1 MANFNAHKPYFRA
14 VMWALQTELLLQ
26 FHLRGAFRGEGG
38 GLLWG
43 RHQGRSR
50 DIAVSPFVARTN
62 TDSPRTA
69 GPWSF
74 SWTTPTWSLGAFQDG
89 HEIVLLLYRVCTF
102 ANFCKSKAV
111 NDIVLESMRAREPGL
126 QALSNPASS
135 KIKNTRVFFPSLILS
150 QSSDIKYW
158 EKHLPF

>member
-1 MANFNAHKPYFRA
+1 MANFNAHKPYFIFRA

-26 FHLRGAFRGEGG
+26 FHLRGAFRGDG

-62 TDSPRTA
+62 NDSPRTA
-69 GPWSF
+69 GPLSF
-74 SWTTPTWSLGAFQDG
+74 SWTSPTWSLGAFQDG

-102 ANFCKSKAV
+102 ANFCKSKTG

-126 QALSNPASS
+126 EAPSNLAGS
-135 KIKNTRVFFPSLILS
+135 KTKITKLFGRLNVS
-150 QSSDIKYW
+150 
-158 EKHLPF
+158 